1 VVLGLSFEERGW
13 TDRITK
19 ESVLE
24 WRERNGFGGWGWG
37 GVGGGLGKF
46 SLLNSTQV
54 SSEML
59 GGV

>member
-13 TDRITK
+13 SDKITK

-24 WRERNGFGGWGWG
+24 WRERNGFGGLG
-37 GVGGGLGKF
+37 GVGVGVGKF
-46 SLLNSTQV
+46 SLLNSRQV
-54 SSEML
+54 SSEMS